1 MKCWNLYHLAIEG
14 GDQQNPLQ
22 SENRILRHQIE
33 GRVLLTDAE
42 RQTLAELGKKLGKQA
57 LEEVA
62 NIVSRLASQARR

>member
-1 MKCWNLYHLAIEG
+1 VA
-14 GDQQNPLQ
+14 
-22 SENRILRHQIE
+22 ENRILRHQIE